1 MLTIDEAL
9 RQAWNFHNAGNLSQ
23 AEALCRSILKSEPAN
38 VATLSLLSQIC
49 LLARRPNEAVKY
61 LGKAQRL
68 QPDAVDIHH
77 YLGVARLALG
87 QPGNAVGHF
96 REALRLQPTLGK
108 AHFSLANAFK
118 QMGQFDKAIPHF
130 QNVIQL
136 LPNLVEAHLYL
147 ADTLQQSGDLQAAA
161 ECLRE
166 CLLRFP
172 GCAEAH
178 FHLGNVYCALCQH
191 DDAIR
196 EYRAALGLSPTIV
209 QAHTNLGVLL
219 AAADETDE
227 AIAHY
232 EQAIQLQP
240 QNVEAHYHL
249 GNALRQRQDMASAT
263 RTYEHAL
270 LIEATYT
277 PARDALADTCMELGD
292 EAGAKAH
299 WQAALR
305 EHPADVRALLGLAKA
320 GWLTPDDPGVDQIE
334 ARLRE
339 PNLSDDVTSR
349 LHFAAAY
356 ILDRAG
362 EIDRAFEHFRQGN
375 AARRALIHQCGGGFN
390 SEEYAHW
397 VQRLIDTFTPDY
409 FRRTKGF
416 GVTSELPVFIV
427 GMPRSGTTLVEQILS
442 NHSRVHGAGEL
453 KDIGRIVARLSSQ
466 SGLGRISSE
475 WLGGLEAAQSREI
488 AEAHL
493 NRLAR
498 LGGKA
503 IRVTDKMPVNLF
515 HLGLIATLFPRARV
529 IHCRRD
535 ARDVCL
541 SCFMQFFDGLYFA
554 WDLDDLGKYYRGYER
569 VMAHWATALP
579 LRVHQVVYEELVVNP
594 DTIIRQVLNFCD
606 LSWEDQCREFHK
618 NTRPVRTVSRS
629 QVRKPVYTTS
639 VGQWQR
645 YAAYLGPLIAALAG
659 EPAGGSPSN
668 ITGHR

>member
-1 MLTIDEAL
+1 MPTIDEAL
-9 RQAWNFHNAGNLSQ
+9 HQAWSLHDAGNLSQ
-23 AEALCRSILKSEPAN
+23 AEALCRTILKSDPAN
-38 VATLSLLSQIC
+38 VAALSLLSQIC
-49 LLARRPNEAVKY
+49 LQTRRLDEALKH

-68 QPDAVDIHH
+68 HPDAVEIHH
-77 YLGVARLALG
+77 YLGVAKLGLG

-96 REALRLQPTLGK
+96 HEALRLQPAFAP

-130 QNVIQL
+130 RNTIEL

-147 ADTLQQSGDLQAAA
+147 AETLQQAGDPDAAL

-172 GCAEAH
+172 QCVEAH
-178 FHLGNVYCALCQH
+178 FHLGNVYRALCQH

-196 EYRAALGLSPTIV
+196 EYRAALELRPTIV
-209 QAHTNLGVLL
+209 QAHINLGVLL
-219 AAADETDE
+219 AAADETDD

-232 EQAIQLQP
+232 EHAIQLQAL
-240 QNVEAHYHL
+240 NVEAHYLL
-249 GNALRQRQDMASAT
+249 GDALRQRHDMAGAV
-263 RTYEHAL
+263 RAYEQAL
-270 LIEATYT
+270 LLQPDYT

-292 EAGAKAH
+292 DAGAKAH

-305 EHPADVRALLGLAKA
+305 ERPSDVRSLLGLAKS

-334 ARLRE
+334 ARLRD
-339 PNLSDDVTSR
+339 PNLSEDVASR

-362 EIDRAFEHFRQGN
+362 EIHRAFEHLRRGN
-375 AARRALIHQCGGGFN
+375 AARRALYHRSGGGFN
-390 SEEYAHW
+390 SEEFADR

-409 FRRTKGF
+409 FRRMQGF
-416 GVTSELPVFIV
+416 GVASELPVFIV

-442 NHSRVHGAGEL
+442 NHSQVHGAGEL

-466 SGLGRISSE
+466 SGLGRIYCE
-475 WLGGLEAAQSREI
+475 WLGGLEATQSREV
-488 AEAHL
+488 AEVHL

-503 IRVTDKMPVNLF
+503 ARVTDKMPENLF
-515 HLGLIATLFPRARV
+515 HLGLIAALFPRARV
-529 IHCRRD
+529 IYCRRD

-541 SCFMQFFDGLYFA
+541 SCYMSFFDGLYFA
-554 WDLDDLGKYYRGYER
+554 WDLDDLGKYYRGCER
-569 VMAHWATALP
+569 VMAHWAAALP
-579 LRVHQVVYEELVVNP
+579 LRAHQVAYEELVANP
-594 DTIIRQVLNFCD
+594 EPIIRQLVDFCD
-606 LSWEDQCREFHK
+606 LAWEDQCREFHK
-618 NTRPVRTVSRS
+618 NSRPVRTMSRS

-639 VGQWQR
+639 VGRWQR
-645 YAAYLGPLIAALAG
+645 YAAHLGPLIAALAG
-659 EPAGGSPSN
+659 EPADGSPAS
-668 ITGHR
+668 ITRHR